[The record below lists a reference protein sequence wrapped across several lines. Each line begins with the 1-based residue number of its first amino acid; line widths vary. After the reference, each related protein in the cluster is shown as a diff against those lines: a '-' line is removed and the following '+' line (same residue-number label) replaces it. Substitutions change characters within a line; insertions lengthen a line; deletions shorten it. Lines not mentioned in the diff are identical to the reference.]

1 MAASCRTLQA
11 VEQDRIAERGGLDAY
26 DVARLLALSDGIF
39 AIAMTLLVLDL
50 PVPQLVRAGNAD
62 LLSALDGLRAN
73 FASFVL
79 SFSIVGLNWLNHH
92 RLFRGVARIDPRL
105 MQLNLVQLLL
115 ICFVPFT
122 AALLSRYGD
131 LTTAVALYAGNVCLM
146 GVVSAITRVHLKRAD
161 LLDHDP
167 GPAQFRLALA
177 GSLASSAVFA
187 VSIAVAV
194 WSPTVAEFVWIALI
208 PLRFVVNRFAWIERH
223 AASLWPGKE

>member
-92 RLFRGVARIDPRL
+92 RLFRGVARIDPPL

-122 AALLSRYGD
+122 AALLSGYGD
-131 LTTAVALYAGNVCLM
+131 LRAAVALYAGNVCLM
-146 GVVSAITRVHLKRAD
+146 GVVSAVTRVHLKRAKR
-161 LLDHDP
+161 LSHDP
-167 GPAQFRLALA
+167 GSAQFR
-177 GSLASSAVFA
+177 
-187 VSIAVAV
+187 VAM
-194 WSPTVAEFVWIALI
+194 
-208 PLRFVVNRFAWIERH
+208 
-223 AASLWPGKE
+223 